1 MRSCP
6 SCVDG
11 IRLSREEPADG
22 RRERVSV
29 AVMCSVPGAVDDDD
43 ATVLEAG
50 IEGKGRLAE
59 DRKAV
64 ATEDLE
70 DGLADLTE
78 DVDRGR
84 RVSLR
89 LELAEDRACSGGAD
103 RPDRVGAIRL
113 EVGRGH
119 ADDFGDE
126 GGPRAVSVTR
136 RKECPEPVLDAR
148 RVVAGPGGCRGALVR
163 HDTADGP

>member
-22 RRERVSV
+22 RRDGVWV

-70 DGLADLTE
+70 DGLAHPTE

-84 RVSLR
+84 RIGLG
-89 LELAEDRACSGGAD
+89 LELPQDRACSRSAD

-113 EVGRGH
+113 
-119 ADDFGDE
+119 
-126 GGPRAVSVTR
+126 
-136 RKECPEPVLDAR
+136 
-148 RVVAGPGGCRGALVR
+148 
-163 HDTADGP
+163 